1 MYWCPGILGR
11 NGIEK
16 VVELDLNNS
25 EMDKLKESAE
35 GVKATNRLL
44 E

>member
-1 MYWCPGILGR
+1 M
-11 NGIEK
+11 
-16 VVELDLNNS
+16 VELDLNDL

>member
-1 MYWCPGILGR
+1 MELR
-11 NGIEK
+11 NI
-16 VVELDLNNS
+16 VELDLSDS
-25 EMDKLKESAE
+25 EMEKLKESAE